1 MKNYLEPCYL
11 LKQEYSLH
19 KITISN
25 HWLDK
30 RHVHPWQIHVNVW
43 QNQYSI
49 VKQNKVKI
57 KIKKKKKEFAKLW
70 PMGQIWPNAFV
81 LSWPKSSFEFF
92 HYVYG
97 KIWMALL
104 ADTINKVLLEHSHI
118 RWFLYGLWLLS
129 CCSGSVEQSP
139 TDCMEHKVSLL
150 IIRPL

>member
-57 KIKKKKKEFAKLW
+57 KIKKKKKSLPNYDQWAKSGQTHLYWVGQKGRLSFSITSMEKSEW
-70 PMGQIWPNAFV
+70 PYWP
-81 LSWPKSSFEFF
+81 
-92 HYVYG
+92 
-97 KIWMALL
+97 
-104 ADTINKVLLEHSHI
+104 T
-118 RWFLYGLWLLS
+118 
-129 CCSGSVEQSP
+129 Q
-139 TDCMEHKVSLL
+139 
-150 IIRPL
+150 